1 MKNLFQVFLGG
12 MIGSLLRFIV
22 QSLTSV
28 SIMLWIVN
36 VLGSFALG
44 SLNGYFERKESK
56 LKLFFTTGML
66 GAFTTFSTF
75 SEYWFHQLQENRVVG
90 ILYGIVMTLSCFLA
104 AFGGYYL
111 NRGMTKW
118 SGS

>member
-44 SLNGYFERKESK
+44 SLNGYFERKENK
-56 LKLFFTTGML
+56 LKLLFTTGML

-75 SEYWFHQLQENRVVG
+75 SEYWFHQLQENRMVG
-90 ILYGIVMTLSCFLA
+90 ILYGIVMTICCFVA
-104 AFGGYYL
+104 AFIGYFL
-111 NRGMTKW
+111 NRGMNKW
-118 SGS
+118 NGS